1 MLPHVDGIRP
11 TRIQST
17 PPTSPT
23 SSTKEMERPDT
34 RGGAER
40 LLTPP
45 ITPTQLR
52 DVRSTGNLHHA
63 SQMSPSTGG
72 DLSFGEIAG
81 KDSKHA
87 GTLSTPL
94 SPSSL
99 SATSPP
105 ATPLRTSL
113 AEAARGDPT
122 TRAVPS
128 PPSGPESAYTE
139 FDTSILD
146 YDLDTTNPLGTGLWS
161 TVYRAQPTSSS
172 RSSST
177 TTPNSRL
184 PTPPASPTS
193 ITITQPRPRC
203 YAIKAVSRRDALSVL
218 HHEAR
223 LLTHLSSLP
232 RAHAH
237 VVAFFGF
244 DARRDALV
252 LGASSSTL
260 EAFVARINTLEA
272 CKRREVLSRV
282 WPTLVPDLVRGLE
295 WLHEVGG
302 VVHAD
307 VKPGN
312 ILLDLEHASSSSSSL
327 FSLESDDPVDALLN
341 NNNNNR
347 NNRPLRLRPRYCDF
361 SASFHHP
368 PPPTTTTASSSS
380 SSSST
385 TPAVPAGAGTYAFMA
400 PELLRPHA
408 LPTPASDVYALATT
422 LLHALLG
429 RPPYPA
435 ANAFALREMVK
446 QGEPLRWA
454 RESEDAHRLDL
465 DVGVEGARGP
475 AVAAGAAR
483 GRRLKRTTPAS
494 DVRALATTLLH
505 ALLLGRPPYP
515 AANAFALREMVKQ
528 GELLRWARESED
540 AHRLDLDVGVEGA
553 RGPAVA
559 WLHAALKKRPEERMS
574 ASGWRGW
581 LEEQRIGRA
590 RWGEG
595 EDDA

>member
-1 MLPHVDGIRP
+1 MAPSIPPPSAPASRDRTAVDSHAAILPHVDGIRP

-34 RGGAER
+34 RGGAEG

-72 DLSFGEIAG
+72 ELSFGEIAG

-113 AEAARGDPT
+113 DEAARRDPT
-122 TRAVPS
+122 TRAAPS

-161 TVYRAQPTSSS
+161 TVYRAQQTSSS

-177 TTPNSRL
+177 TTTNNRL

-193 ITITQPRPRC
+193 VTITQPRPRC
-203 YAIKAVSRRDALSVL
+203 YAIKAASRRDALSML
-218 HHEAR
+218 HHEAG
-223 LLTHLSSLP
+223 LVTHLSSLP

-237 VVAFFGF
+237 IVAFFGF

-260 EAFVARINTLEA
+260 EAFVARTNTLEA

-312 ILLDLEHASSSSSSL
+312 ILLDLEYASSSSSSP
-327 FSLESDDPVDALLN
+327 FNLESDDLVDALLN
-341 NNNNNR
+341 NS

-361 SASFHHP
+361 SASLHHP
-368 PPPTTTTASSSS
+368 PPPTTTTTTTTTTTA
-380 SSSST
+380 SSST

-400 PELLRPHA
+400 PELLQPHA

-429 RPPYPA
+429 RSPYPA
-435 ANAFALREMVK
+435 ANAFALREMVR
-446 QGEPLRWA
+446 QGEP
-454 RESEDAHRLDL
+454 
-465 DVGVEGARGP
+465 
-475 AVAAGAAR
+475 
-483 GRRLKRTTPAS
+483 
-494 DVRALATTLLH
+494 
-505 ALLLGRPPYP
+505 
-515 AANAFALREMVKQ
+515 
-528 GELLRWARESED
+528 LRWARESED

-559 WLHAALKKRPEERMS
+559 WLHAALKKRPEERTS
-574 ASGWRGW
+574 ASEWRGW
-581 LEEQRIGRA
+581 LEEQRVGWV

-595 EDDA
+595 EDDV